1 MLIQIYIDKIKKIS
15 RGFSLIELIVAIA
28 IFSILASGV
37 VYVFV
42 NSYKN
47 FFGVG
52 DKQVVVQFAQEG
64 MEAVRSIRDNSW
76 QSIVNA
82 ADGSDR
88 GLVKN
93 NGLWE
98 FSGTENT
105 LNGLTR
111 VVVVSDV
118 LRNSSGSIVAI
129 DGVDDPDT
137 KRVTVTVSA
146 TGISDYVLTT
156 YFTNWSAKMW
166 EQTDWSGTTA
176 NEFWASMITASSS
189 YSNISTSTV
198 GQVSLSAVGGST
210 MSWSAWSDMLPDASV
225 RNQPWEDFY
234 QFALGPDGKSLY
246 VVGTT
251 NFDLVKYDISRAQS
265 GIIKSEWKIEM
276 PWHMRTMAVHPSSN
290 YVYVASST
298 PSAVGDTVCV
308 ANVSTLS
315 VNTASDCYDLTYRGA
330 SWYIM
335 SMIVNADGDRLYV
348 FDSYG
353 YGYVFAVSGGG
364 ATLSLLNAGQVVA
377 SVASANSS
385 INQVYLDESGVDP
398 YIYLVTD
405 DNSAEFRKMGI
416 YEGSGWFSSTSTD
429 AFLDSTSA
437 HDFNDI
443 EYLETVAGK
452 KRFIFGTENS
462 SKELI
467 IYEDQGTSLTEIGS
481 YNLATSQ
488 ANAEITSD
496 GENMAFIHYYSPG
509 GVYAV
514 NISNRASPTDGG
526 MSNTTFNRRSSWIT
540 YDQMLYSTTSHGFFV
555 SDHQVTGDRVNLH
568 FIGRSFTRA
577 TGATYDYKRA
587 ITLGLG
593 STVSSGPH
601 TNFPVVISETQADL
615 KTVANGGKVQNVNG
629 YDIIFT
635 SDANGSTVLDH
646 EIETYN
652 PSTGELVAWVK
663 VPSLDTNT
671 TIYMF
676 YGNDAIISTQENV
689 KGVWSNGYQLV
700 NHMVDSGIGAV
711 SDSVVGSNNLFK
723 YGVSAPAQSSGKVGR
738 GQYFDGT
745 MDQLT
750 LENTVDKEQGYNDF
764 TVEFW
769 MKRSSSAVPYSY
781 WSPVFF
787 GSGDVNQDGW
797 MFRQQS
803 TNKKLQFRAGDGTT
817 NLASL
822 YTNNVIADDV
832 WTHVALT
839 ADRDVGFQYYINNTA
854 DNSCTIAGACTVNSS
869 AMYIGE
875 TYTVGVGRDW
885 STTSLFFTGE
895 VDELRISTGTPRT
908 AGWLTTGYNN
918 VTATSTFYSIASET
932 AAAYYNSPGSIVSSI
947 IDLGSSDKT
956 IDSLNIFQNVPSG
969 CNLNIALEGANNSAF
984 SGYTSANFADSSAP
998 HFTSSTPVTLNNLR
1012 YLRYRLTLTACNSN
1026 SQTPTLYS
1034 LRLNYR

>member
-1 MLIQIYIDKIKKIS
+1 MAKNIKNKIIKKIQ
-15 RGFSLIELIVAIA
+15 GFSLIELIVAIA

-52 DKQVVVQFAQEG
+52 DKQVMVQFAQEG

-129 DGVDDPDT
+129 DGVEDPDT

-210 MSWSAWSDMLPDASV
+210 MSWSNWVDLVPDESV
-225 RNQPWEDFY
+225 KNQIWEDFY
-234 QFALGPDGKSLY
+234 NMYLGPDGKSLY
-246 VVGTT
+246 VIGTT
-251 NFDLVKYDISRAQS
+251 NFGLIKYDISKAQS
-265 GIIKSEWKIEM
+265 GIIKSEWKIAV
-276 PWHMRTMAVHPSSN
+276 PWHIQSMALHPSNN
-290 YVYVASST
+290 YAYVAKRV
-298 PSAVGDTVCV
+298 PADGVKVVCV
-308 ANVSTLS
+308 ANIANLS
-315 VNTASDCYDLTYRGA
+315 INTTSDCYDVTYPGGT
-330 SWYIM
+330 WYIHT
-335 SMIVNADGDRLYV
+335 MIVNAAGDKLFAFDHYGYAYV
-348 FDSYG
+348 FSI
-353 YGYVFAVSGGG
+353 SGGG
-364 ATLSLLNAGQVVA
+364 STLSFLNRQLISSAA
-377 SVASANSS
+377 STANP
-385 INQVYLDESGVDP
+385 IYQVYLDESGAEP
-398 YIYLVTD
+398 YIYLVGG
-405 DNSAEFRKMGI
+405 DNSGEFRKMGI
-416 YEGSGWFSSTSTD
+416 LSSGWLNSTSTY
-429 AFLDSTSA
+429 AFVDSSSSY
-437 HDFNDI
+437 DFNDI

-452 KRFIFGTENS
+452 KRFILGTENS

-481 YNLATSQ
+481 YNLSPNQT
-488 ANAEITSD
+488 NAEVTSD
-496 GENMAFIHYYSPG
+496 GQNMAFIHYYSPG

-514 NISNRASPTDGG
+514 DITNRASPTTGS
-526 MSNTTFNRRSSWIT
+526 MSNTTFDRRSNYTT

-555 SDHQVTGDRVNLH
+555 SDHTSTHRVNLH
-568 FIGRSFTRA
+568 FIGKDFTRA
-577 TGATYDYKRA
+577 TGATYSYKRA

-601 TNFPVVISETQADL
+601 TNFPVVISETQEYL
-615 KTVANGGKVQNVNG
+615 KTVANGGKVQNING

-635 SDANGSTVLDH
+635 SDASGATVLDH
-646 EIETYN
+646 EIEAYN
-652 PSTGELVAWVK
+652 PTTGELVAWVR
-663 VPSLDTNT
+663 VPSLDADT

-676 YGNDAIISTQENV
+676 YGNSAITSTQEHV
-689 KGVWSNGYQLV
+689 DGVWSNGYQLV
-700 NHMVDSGIGAV
+700 NHMVDSGTGAV
-711 SDSVVGSNNLFK
+711 SDSVSGSNSFFK
-723 YGVSAPAQSSGKVGR
+723 YGVSSAPTQSGGKIGR

-745 MDQLT
+745 NDYLT
-750 LENTVDKEQGYNDF
+750 LENTEDKEQGYNDF

-769 MKRSSSAVPYSY
+769 MKPSSAGVRTYS
-781 WSPVFF
+781 SPVFF
-787 GSGDVNQDGW
+787 GNGDSNTQDGW
-797 MFRQQS
+797 MFRHYTAS
-803 TNKKLQFRAGDGTT
+803 TKKLYFSVGDGSSSIGKYYVQNAAITD
-817 NLASL
+817 N
-822 YTNNVIADDV
+822 V
-832 WTHVALT
+832 WTHVAMV
-839 ADRDVGFQYYINNTA
+839 ADRDVGLQAYINGA
-854 DNSCTIAGACTVNSS
+854 AALSCTIAGACAVDST
-869 AMYIGE
+869 AKYIGE
-875 TYTVGVGRDW
+875 TYTVAVGRDW
-885 STTSLFFTGE
+885 STSDYFFTGE

-908 AGWLTTGYNN
+908 AGWLATGYNN
-918 VTATSTFYSIASET
+918 MTSTSTFYSIASET
-932 AAAYYNSPGSIVSSI
+932 TAAYYNSPGSIVSSI

-969 CNLNIALEGANNSAF
+969 CNLSVALEGANNTAF
-984 SGYTSANFADSSAP
+984 SGYTSATFADSSTP
-998 HFTSSTPVTLNNLR
+998 HFTSSTPATLNNLR